1 MNRNVCGAE
10 SVELGVGVPIEF
22 TLKFRKV
29 RLVSNCEI
37 MKAISRLPQTVTMNC
52 RSETIVHNTYF

>member
-10 SVELGVGVPIEF
+10 SVELGVGVPEF
-22 TLKFRKV
+22 TLKFRNV

-37 MKAISRLPQTVTMNC
+37 MKAI
-52 RSETIVHNTYF
+52 